1 MGAENQGIVAGD
13 LVNTASRLQSSAE
26 PGTVL
31 VGEATFQAAGKA
43 IAFERVGD
51 LTLKGKEEPV
61 AAWRALRV
69 VGERGGANRSDAIE
83 PPFVG
88 RAEELRLIKELLRS
102 TGNERKARL
111 VSVSGIGGI
120 GKSRLAW
127 EFEKYADGL
136 IEDLYWHRGR
146 CPAYG
151 DGVAFWALGEMVRMR
166 AGIAETDDPGAA
178 ARTLTAS
185 VARWVGGSRGTTLDR
200 AEARAPARA
209 GGGAERRPRGAL
221 RRVAH
226 VLRAHRGARHH
237 GDGLRGPPVG
247 RWRDARLHR
256 VDARMV
262 QEPADPDRDPGPA
275 RARRTA
281 TELGLRLAELQRVAP
296 RAAPGRRD
304 DRARHR
310 AGARPPGRRHRP
322 HRRPRRGR
330 ADVRGRDRADAR
342 GPGRA
347 PGGDRPVRAAR
358 RGRRA
363 GHPAHPARS
372 DRRPAGRAG
381 GGGPRLVAGR
391 LGAGEE
397 LHAEGARSDLR
408 PGARDAGASAPGARP
423 GRSSSSSTPTRGRRN
438 AACTRSLRR

>member
-1 MGAENQGIVAGD
+1 MSILFADLVGSTSLAEGRDPEEVRELLTRYFDAARDTIERYGGLVEKFIGDAVMAVWGTPTAHEDDAERAVRAALELLDGVEALGAAVGVELRARAGVLTGEAAATIGAENQGIVAGD

-178 ARTLTAS
+178 ARKLTAS
-185 VARWVGGSRGTTLDR
+185 VARWVVGSRRNDAGSSRGSRTCSGWRRRR
-200 AEARAPARA
+200 AATARSSS
-209 GGGAERRPRGAL
+209 PRGA
-221 RRVAH
+221 
-226 VLRAHRGARHH
+226 
-237 GDGLRGPPVG
+237 
-247 RWRDARLHR
+247 
-256 VDARMV
+256 
-262 QEPADPDRDPGPA
+262 
-275 RARRTA
+275 
-281 TELGLRLAELQRVAP
+281 
-296 RAAPGRRD
+296 
-304 DRARHR
+304 
-310 AGARPPGRRHRP
+310 
-322 HRRPRRGR
+322 
-330 ADVRGRDRADAR
+330 
-342 GPGRA
+342 
-347 PGGDRPVRAAR
+347 
-358 RGRRA
+358 
-363 GHPAHPARS
+363 
-372 DRRPAGRAG
+372 
-381 GGGPRLVAGR
+381 
-391 LGAGEE
+391 
-397 LHAEGARSDLR
+397 
-408 PGARDAGASAPGARP
+408 
-423 GRSSSSSTPTRGRRN
+423 RSSSAS
-438 AACTRSLRR
+438 RSRAPR